1 MILHM
6 TWIKDKNRLYVI
18 LVLVILFL
26 LDMVLV
32 GGILWHGKANFQEV
46 FKNALTKG

>member
-6 TWIKDKNRLYVI
+6 TWIKDKNRLYVT
-18 LVLVILFL
+18 LFLLMLFL

-32 GGILWHGKANFQEV
+32 GGILWHGKANFHEV
-46 FKNALTKG
+46 FKNAFTK